1 MNPWITMILFTAP
14 VVFLIDYI
22 LRRKKWK
29 DNTKLEKISLV
40 IHMISIIPYLFL
52 SVLGMLWGI
61 AGNSPETDFGNMIYD
76 ATLTLAGLYFVVAI
90 IAAIA
95 TFVLRKIGKTKA
107 SIWINII
114 AFAYIAIILFVN
126 YLAGGLL

>member
-1 MNPWITMILFTAP
+1 MNPWITMILLTAP

-114 AFAYIAIILFVN
+114 AFAYIAIILFFN

>member
-1 MNPWITMILFTAP
+1 MDNDDFIHGAGGVSDRL
-14 VVFLIDYI
+14 YI
-22 LRRKKWK
+22 EKEKWK
-29 DNTKLEKISLV
+29 DNTKLEKISLM

-76 ATLTLAGLYFVVAI
+76 ATLTLAGLYFVIAI